1 MQFIKILHKK
11 TAILE
16 EINFNIYNGVMSQSK
31 AVLNKYMRF
40 LLSIIGI
47 ISLIVFTTFFNI
59 YYAPENQIMSQNE
72 IIIMLIIFSLFILYV
87 SFFVFRTIKN
97 EYERVLS
104 KNALPEDIFEEMNNI
119 YNAEYQKEVL
129 DNTFE
134 TKNVVIKKCKRL

>member
-1 MQFIKILHKK
+1 MQFIKIFNKK
-11 TAILE
+11 TAILK
-16 EINFNIYNGVMSQSK
+16 EINFNIYNSVMSQSK

-47 ISLIVFTTFFNI
+47 ISLIVFTSFFNI

-72 IIIMLIIFSLFILYV
+72 IIIMLIVFSLFILYI
-87 SFFVFRTIKN
+87 SFFVFRTIKK
-97 EYERVLS
+97 EYKRVLS
-104 KNALPEDIFEEMNNI
+104 KNVLPEDIFEEMNNI

>member
-1 MQFIKILHKK
+1 MQFIKIFNKK
-11 TAILE
+11 TAILK
-16 EINFNIYNGVMSQSK
+16 EINFNIYDGVMSQSK
-31 AVLNKYMRF
+31 AVLNKYMCF

-87 SFFVFRTIKN
+87 SFFVFRTIKK
-97 EYERVLS
+97 EYKRVLS
-104 KNALPEDIFEEMNNI
+104 KNVLPEDIFEEMNNI

-129 DNTFE
+129 DNTF
-134 TKNVVIKKCKRL
+134 TNVVKSKKTKRL

>member
-1 MQFIKILHKK
+1 MQFIKIFNKK
-11 TAILE
+11 TAILK
-16 EINFNIYNGVMSQSK
+16 EINFNIYNGVMSHSK
-31 AVLNKYMRF
+31 VVLNKYMRF

-47 ISLIVFTTFFNI
+47 ISLIVFTSFFNI

-72 IIIMLIIFSLFILYV
+72 IIGMLILFLLFILYV

-97 EYERVLS
+97 EYQRVLS
-104 KNALPEDIFEEMNNI
+104 KSALPEDVFEKMNNI

-134 TKNVVIKKCKRL
+134 TENVVIKKCKRL